1 MQPNRLGGPGL
12 LLRFLVAMGLVYA
25 TYNPEGF
32 SYFHWSILPIFSQ
45 GIGTVGAL
53 KVVSGI
59 LLLMGWTVFLQATRR
74 SLGLAGAVLVL
85 ALGAALIWLLVEQGV
100 LTPRSVRAISHLAL
114 VVVSLLLAVGLS
126 WSKVS
131 RRLTGQLDTDQ
142 VG

>member
-12 LLRFLVAMGLVYA
+12 LLRFLAAVGLVYA

-32 SYFHWSILPIFSQ
+32 SYFHWSILPIFGQ

-74 SLGLAGAVLVL
+74 ALGPAGGVLVL

-100 LTPRSVRAISHLAL
+100 LTPRSVRAISHLTL
-114 VVVSLLLAVGLS
+114 IVVSLLLAVGLS
-126 WSKVS
+126 WSKMS